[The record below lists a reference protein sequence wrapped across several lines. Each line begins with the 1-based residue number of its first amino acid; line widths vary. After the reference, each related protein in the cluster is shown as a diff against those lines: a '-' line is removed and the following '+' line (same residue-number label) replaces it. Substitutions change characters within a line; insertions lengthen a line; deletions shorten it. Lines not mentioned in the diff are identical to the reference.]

1 MAGQGILVH
10 LDLMAHGLQALDA
23 AAERRLV
30 AHRARGGIDVDVARA
45 MVVAAVVVVVVLGQ
59 GGVSHPCGR
68 APWLAGAIGKKA
80 PRNQRRKYS
89 TARAAKARASAG

>member
-1 MAGQGILVH
+1 MTDTDGPDRVVPSRSAEELGRTERAVMTE
-10 LDLMAHGLQALDA
+10 LDPG
-23 AAERRLV
+23 
-30 AHRARGGIDVDVARA
+30 ARA
-45 MVVAAVVVVVVLGQ
+45 MVVATVVVVVVLGQ